1 MKFLTIIA
9 LFFAITYSALLAHF
23 LSFGVHQHAKE
34 VETFSS
40 LHVKDAKVSLCFP
53 SNKYQRFVYVQ

>member
-9 LFFAITYSALLAHF
+9 LFFAVIYSVLVVHF
-23 LSFGVHQHAKE
+23 LSVGVHQNVKE
-34 VETFSS
+34 IETFSS
-40 LHVKDAKVSLCFP
+40 LHVKDAKLSLCFP